1 MLNYNI
7 YERVSMAD
15 NNKILKYIL
24 TVRYNPDND
33 SIELL
38 SEELLDSDIAQT
50 SGIMQ
55 TRMPILFKGNTWVLD
70 YMDDESVSQINVF
83 EIAET

>member
-1 MLNYNI
+1 
-7 YERVSMAD
+7 MAD